1 MIHFKITF
9 WNCFSVTWL
18 DSWNIICSNWDRPQ
32 HAWKSYPVQSQ
43 VLYDNPFIYKLKINF
58 LKTEHSVWKE
68 YLSYLW
74 VQKAMN
80 SWCMGVFA
88 NFVASLLPQT
98 TDWLEWAL
106 TCPLSYITM
115 NLKLSQ
121 CTCEMYSADQ
131 RLLIVQHVHPGEDA
145 PHQQCCVK
153 DKYTDEW
160 KIFQSPLHQMKI
172 KYENLYFSWV
182 RHALC

>member
-1 MIHFKITF
+1 
-9 WNCFSVTWL
+9 
-18 DSWNIICSNWDRPQ
+18 
-32 HAWKSYPVQSQ
+32 
-43 VLYDNPFIYKLKINF
+43 
-58 LKTEHSVWKE
+58 
-68 YLSYLW
+68 
-74 VQKAMN
+74 
-80 SWCMGVFA
+80 
-88 NFVASLLPQT
+88 
-98 TDWLEWAL
+98 
-106 TCPLSYITM
+106 M